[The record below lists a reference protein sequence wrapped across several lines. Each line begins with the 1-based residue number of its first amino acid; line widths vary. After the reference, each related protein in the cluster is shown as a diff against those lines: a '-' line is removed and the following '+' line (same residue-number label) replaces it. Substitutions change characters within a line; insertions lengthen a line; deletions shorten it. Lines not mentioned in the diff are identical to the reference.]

1 MAYIT
6 YPGTKATRD
15 FPLTDSA
22 QAIFANTQVFRV
34 AAGVTI
40 APDELLVFSGTGP
53 LIVAPAT
60 TGMPVIGTDKIA
72 GTSVT
77 YSTATASAAGEVIVL
92 TPDPLRRYNV
102 KLGTAVANEA
112 AALALIGDQCLV
124 TTTTV
129 NGYSHQVLDNT
140 ANAPENGIQI
150 MAVDVDSDI
159 AEVQLLTFTDT
170 LPA

>member
-1 MAYIT
+1 MILS
-6 YPGTKATRD
+6 D

-112 AALALIGDQCLV
+112 AALALIGDQCLI

-150 MAVDVDSDI
+150 MAVDVDTDV

-170 LPA
+170 LPS